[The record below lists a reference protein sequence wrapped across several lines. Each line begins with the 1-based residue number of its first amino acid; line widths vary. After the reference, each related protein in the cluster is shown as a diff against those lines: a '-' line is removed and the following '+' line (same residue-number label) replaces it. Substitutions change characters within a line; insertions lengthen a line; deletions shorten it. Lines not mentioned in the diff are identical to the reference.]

1 MDNAMQ
7 ANSTS
12 SQEVVQR
19 YFQMWNTG
27 DTSFAQEGL
36 SPDWT
41 DHAHPEVKGPV
52 DVQRAVT
59 QTRAARPGLRFYID
73 TILGTDDLL
82 SVVGGVGHESR
93 PGDLDSRLI
102 WLIRLL
108 DGQMV
113 EMWTYRL
120 STP

>member
-1 MDNAMQ
+1 MENTMHAHP
-7 ANSTS
+7 AS
-12 SQEVVQR
+12 SHQVVQR

-27 DTSFAQEGL
+27 DTSAAPEVL

-41 DHAHPEVKGPV
+41 DHAHPEVNGPA

-59 QTRAARPGLRFYID
+59 QTHATRPGLRFYID

-82 SVVGGVGHESR
+82 SVVGGVGHESH
-93 PGDLDSRLI
+93 PGAIDSRLI

-108 DGQMV
+108 HGQMV

>member
-1 MDNAMQ
+1 MHS
-7 ANSTS
+7 NSAPS
-12 SQEVVQR
+12 HQVVQR

-27 DTSFAQEGL
+27 DISVAPEVL

-41 DHAHPEVKGPV
+41 DHAHPEVNGPA

-59 QTRAARPGLRFYID
+59 QTRATRPGLRFYID
-73 TILGTDDLL
+73 TILGNDDLL

-93 PGDLDSRLI
+93 PDAIDSRLI

-120 STP
+120 STS

>member
-1 MDNAMQ
+1 MHTDSVPSHQ
-7 ANSTS
+7 
-12 SQEVVQR
+12 VVRR

-27 DTSFAQEGL
+27 DLSIAPQVL

-41 DHAHPEVKGPV
+41 DHAHPEVNGPA

-59 QTRAARPGLRFYID
+59 QTHTTRPGLRFYID
-73 TILGTDDLL
+73 TILGDDDLL

-93 PGDLDSRLI
+93 PRAIDIRLI
-102 WLIRLL
+102 WLIRVL